1 MQGSYLLSRRL
12 WPTVAAFEVISCPHT
27 NQPSLMRTD
36 TNSVFLLVASSPRAQ
51 WIFCWSKRMQG
62 ENTLAASTQPSAT
75 QGWSI
80 DPCYVRC
87 GEMESGPDP
96 AHSAP
101 ALLLW
106 LRTRLTAV
114 GRESSCVVGHS
125 CRTLS
130 GPARASWRDTRPP
143 ARRPLRSASD
153 WLSFWRLAQSAIP
166 SRWSP
171 RGAPTFVT
179 WVALKPLL
187 SLASVSAQATPAL
200 CNVPLSSA
208 FGNVSSHTSF
218 LIVWNLWKFIFWF

>member
-12 WPTVAAFEVISCPHT
+12 WPTLAAFEVISCPHT
-27 NQPSLMRTD
+27 NQPSLMQTD

-87 GEMESGPDP
+87 GEMESGPDR
-96 AHSAP
+96 AHSDSSSFI
-101 ALLLW
+101 ALIANETHCGW
-106 LRTRLTAV
+106 TRKQLRR
-114 GRESSCVVGHS
+114 
-125 CRTLS
+125 RTQLS
-130 GPARASWRDTRPP
+130 DTLGPSTGQLARHRPP
-143 ARRPLRSASD
+143 ARRPLRSARD

-187 SLASVSAQATPAL
+187 SLASVSAQAAL
-200 CNVPLSSA
+200 CNVPPSSA
-208 FGNVSSHTSF
+208 FGNVSSHTFF
-218 LIVWNLWKFIFWF
+218 LIVRNL